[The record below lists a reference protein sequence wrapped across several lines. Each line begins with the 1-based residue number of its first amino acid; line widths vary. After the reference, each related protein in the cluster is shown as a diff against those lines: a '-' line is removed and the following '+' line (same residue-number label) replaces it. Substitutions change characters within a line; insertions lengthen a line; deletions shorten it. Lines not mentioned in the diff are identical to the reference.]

1 MGHKKRSLLWRLEGE
16 ILEVPSFVFGTM
28 HVRDQLAFGALD
40 TLYRCIDTCEALAT
54 EFRLEDMGNPGGM
67 MQLMQQ
73 STQSL
78 DQYYRP
84 KVYQKMRR
92 ILRKTLGLELNQLK
106 HLPPFF
112 VLNIINEQLMAK
124 DMPLS
129 LDEQLSAYAA
139 AQDKTLLG
147 VETFAEQI
155 AILEKIPVEEQL
167 KSLRA
172 MLTQFARHRRQLK
185 SIGDLYATGDAIKI
199 YKATRKGAGGLRKL
213 LLFDRNRIMAD
224 RIYDICQSQA
234 TFIAIG
240 AGHLAGAKGVL
251 RYLKQKGLR
260 LTPISIGS
268 KEVVKN

>member
-1 MGHKKRSLLWRLEGE
+1 MGHKKRSLLWKLEGD
-16 ILEVPSFVFGTM
+16 LLPVPSFIFGTM

-40 TLYRCIDTCEALAT
+40 SLYACIDSCEALAT
-54 EFRLEDMGNPGGM
+54 EFRLEDMGNASGM
-67 MQLMQQ
+67 MQVLRQP
-73 STQSL
+73 TQTL

-92 ILRKTLGLELNQLK
+92 MLRKTLGLELDQLK

-112 VLNIINEQLMAK
+112 VLNMINEQLMAK

-139 AQDKTLLG
+139 AQDKVLLG
-147 VETFAEQI
+147 VETFAEQL
-155 AILEKIPVEEQL
+155 AILQKIPQEEQL

-172 MLTQFARHRRQLK
+172 MLTQFARHRRQMK
-185 SIGDLYATGDAIKI
+185 TIGDLYAKGDAIKI

-224 RIYDICQSQA
+224 RIFDICQSQA
-234 TFIAIG
+234 TFVAIG

-251 RYLKQKGLR
+251 RYLKQKGVR
-260 LTPISIGS
+260 LSPILMESRTP
-268 KEVVKN
+268 VKN